1 MKRHQNY
8 EIIWHG
14 RGGQGAVT
22 AAKMFTE
29 AAYYAGFKGVS
40 AKPTYFSERR
50 GAPVSVH
57 TRISLEPIRTFS
69 NVLFPDIAVVL
80 DENLLEMVNVT
91 SNLKAGGLL
100 VINSSKSAHDLH
112 INGPFTIAVSN
123 AYHCSETA
131 GLIVEGNVLVST
143 SILGP
148 LVAATNFVGIDNVRK
163 AIQHKF
169 RGKPL
174 DRNLKA
180 LELAFENTEIVDLQM
195 MSFIAQA

>member
-1 MKRHQNY
+1 MKPHQNY

-80 DENLLEMVNVT
+80 DDNLLEMVNVT

-123 AYHCSETA
+123 AYHCSEAA

-180 LELAFENTEIVDLQM
+180 LELAFESTEIVDLQM
-195 MSFIAQA
+195 MSFIAG

>member
-1 MKRHQNY
+1 MKSNQNY

-29 AAYYAGFKGVS
+29 AAYYSGFKGVS

-57 TRISLEPIRTFS
+57 TRISPEPIRTFS

-80 DENLLEMVNVT
+80 DDNLLDMVNVT
-91 SNLKAGGLL
+91 SNLKTGGLL
-100 VINSSKSAHDLH
+100 VINSSKSVHDL
-112 INGPFTIAVSN
+112 NLQGQFKIAISD
-123 AYHCSETA
+123 AYHCSEEA
-131 GLIVEGNVLVST
+131 GLIIEGNVLVST

-148 LVAATNFVGIDNVRK
+148 LVAATNFVSMENVRK
-163 AIQHKF
+163 AIEKKF
-169 RGKPL
+169 KGKSL
-174 DRNLKA
+174 ERNIKA
-180 LELAFENTEIVDLQM
+180 LDLAFQRTEVSEVRGL
-195 MSFIAQA
+195 SVSAHG

>member
-1 MKRHQNY
+1 MKSNQNY

-29 AAYYAGFKGVS
+29 AAYYSGFKGVS

-57 TRISLEPIRTFS
+57 TRISPEPIRTFS

-80 DENLLEMVNVT
+80 DDNLLEMVNVT
-91 SNLKAGGLL
+91 SNLKTGGLL
-100 VINSSKSAHDLH
+100 VINSSKSVHDL
-112 INGPFTIAVSN
+112 NLQGQFKIAISD
-123 AYHCSETA
+123 AYHCSEEA
-131 GLIVEGNVLVST
+131 GLIIEGNVLVST

-148 LVAATNFVGIDNVRK
+148 LVAATNFVSMENVRK
-163 AIQHKF
+163 AIEKKF
-169 RGKPL
+169 KG
-174 DRNLKA
+174 KA
-180 LELAFENTEIVDLQM
+180 LERNIKALDLAFQRTEVSEVRGL
-195 MSFIAQA
+195 SVAAHG